1 MPQKILV
8 IDDSSMIHAL
18 LTARL
23 KDEPVQVT
31 FANDGPS
38 GLTSAG
44 TLLPDLILLDVDMP
58 GMDGFEVCRRLKAD
72 QQTRD
77 IPVIFLTGASETDEK
92 IKGLDLGATDYITKP
107 FDMAELRA
115 RVRATLR
122 TSYLLHLLSKKA
134 MIDGLTGLW
143 NRSYFDQR
151 LTAEL
156 SLARRSNK
164 PLSCIMCDIDHFKQ
178 VNDNYGHP
186 GGDQI
191 LRDVAHL
198 LVEACRIEDVVC
210 RYGGEEFAIIG
221 PNTHSQGA
229 AELAERLRA
238 GIFETEFHHQGASIR
253 ITCSF
258 GIADAQ
264 CTQHIVQS
272 ADEALY
278 RAKRCGRNRVEV
290 QKAEPA
296 SNRPAA

>member
-1 MPQKILV
+1 
-8 IDDSSMIHAL
+8 MIHTL

-23 KDEPVQVT
+23 KDEPVRLT
-31 FANDGPS
+31 FASDGAS
-38 GLTSAG
+38 GLACAT
-44 TLLPDLILLDVDMP
+44 TLLPDLVLLDVDMP

-72 QQTRD
+72 QQTKD
-77 IPVIFLTGASETDEK
+77 IPIIFLTGASETDEK

-107 FDMAELRA
+107 FDIAELRA

-178 VNDNYGHP
+178 VNDRYGHP
-186 GGDQI
+186 GGDQV

-198 LVEACRIEDVVC
+198 LVEGCRVEDVIC

-221 PNTHSQGA
+221 PNTPSNGA
-229 AELAERLRA
+229 AGLAERLRA
-238 GIFETEFHHQGASIR
+238 GIAQSEFHHQGTAIR
-253 ITCSF
+253 VTCSF
-258 GIADAQ
+258 GIADVESGQ
-264 CTQHIVQS
+264 QIVQC

-278 RAKRCGRNRVEV
+278 RAKHCGRNRVEV
-290 QKAEPA
+290 QNAQLA
-296 SNRPAA
+296 SSKPAA